1 MDKMGNLLGIR
12 MQTAGLLELT
22 PQYIGQQLELVLS
35 SNKTNSLLRNE
46 SKITYSCRTT
56 TAQNRPRLAC
66 VHKLHLTT
74 YQKCKK
80 LQNYYQ
86 IRIPHLS
93 FITITIRSVKLLK
106 SAKKFI
112 LTMKI
117 HLVCQTL
124 LW

>member
-22 PQYIGQQLELVLS
+22 LQYIGQQLELVLS
-35 SNKTNSLLRNE
+35 SNKTNSLLRKE

-56 TAQNRPRLAC
+56 TAQNLPRLAC

-80 LQNYYQ
+80 MPNYYQ

-93 FITITIRSVKLLK
+93 FITITIRSVKFLK
-106 SAKKFI
+106 SAKKSI